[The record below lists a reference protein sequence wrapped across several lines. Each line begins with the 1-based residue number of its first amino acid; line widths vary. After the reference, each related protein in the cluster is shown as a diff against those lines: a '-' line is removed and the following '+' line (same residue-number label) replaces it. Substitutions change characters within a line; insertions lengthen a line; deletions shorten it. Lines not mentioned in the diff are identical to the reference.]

1 MNLLAEGI
9 DLRILKRPNNRPNT
23 YQPYV
28 LHLPKQIHLKCHEG
42 NISNVKENKLAMSRY
57 NLQEFL
63 SLLGNHC
70 S

>member
-9 DLRILKRPNNRPNT
+9 DLRIPKRPNNRPNT

-28 LHLPKQIHLKCHEG
+28 LHLPKQIHLKYHEG
-42 NISNVKENKLAMSRY
+42 NISNVKGNKLAVSKFKFTRI
-57 NLQEFL
+57 